1 MMLAVVIP
9 PIIPLSRGLP
19 IPMAQ
24 KRQSMFMLGT
34 LRGMI
39 GLHPSGFLLAT
50 R

>member
-1 MMLAVVIP
+1 MMLAVVTLP
-9 PIIPLSRGLP
+9 TGATSLGLP